1 MAFVLFYIRF
11 YSIPVALLLL
21 FVTYGIAVFVVAVL
35 VVAATPYDI
44 QYYQSTTNYSIV
56 SLSSSSIIPYKIAVV
71 VVAATIVLLLLLL
84 LVSAL
89 LLLLLL
95 LLPLLYHTAVSI
107 WFILV
112 SRILRSLL

>member
-44 QYYQSTTNYSIV
+44 QYQSTTDYSIV

-112 SRILRSLL
+112 SPILRSLL